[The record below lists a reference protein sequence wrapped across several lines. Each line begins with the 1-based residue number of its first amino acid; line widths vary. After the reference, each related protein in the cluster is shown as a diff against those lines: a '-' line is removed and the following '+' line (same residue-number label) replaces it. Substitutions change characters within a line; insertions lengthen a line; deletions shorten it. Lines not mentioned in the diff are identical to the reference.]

1 MPILTSSFLWR
12 KFWRRKSYFIH
23 TYVVY
28 CYVCISVHM
37 LILFCKL
44 LNQNFKKRILHIEIM
59 HSTPLIG
66 RSSSNSMK
74 MCYHYDLCVHKR
86 LFQKEFH
93 DGFNYFGK
101 ICWHMVLLHGFIFWG
116 LSQYLLDCFVCGCTI
131 NNVLHLAWL
140 LLRNFII
147 LVSWLAQY
155 SRRLITIFKF

>member
-1 MPILTSSFLWR
+1 
-12 KFWRRKSYFIH
+12 
-23 TYVVY
+23 
-28 CYVCISVHM
+28 M

-74 MCYHYDLCVHKR
+74 MCYHYNLCVHKR

-101 ICWHMVLLHGFIFWG
+101 ICWHMVLLRGFIFWG
-116 LSQYLLDCFVCGCTI
+116 CLNICWIVLFSGCTI
-131 NNVLHLAWL
+131 NDVLHLAWL

-155 SRRLITIFKF
+155 SRRLITIFEF